1 MLVVTRFVVAE
12 ADGAAFGER
21 VQATLAAFAAC
32 PGFVR
37 ARGGRAADDPRAWC
51 LVTEWESV
59 GAYRRA
65 LSRYDVKVYATPML
79 AEALDEPGA
88 YEILVAAEDGEL
100 TTAVSARAPNAGT
113 TRTGDLPSTIHLN
126 ESRWGTTGP

>member
-21 VQATLAAFAAC
+21 MQAALTAFAEC

-37 ARGGRAADDPRAWC
+37 ARAGRAADDPRAWC

-65 LSRYDVKVYATPML
+65 LSRYDVKLYGTPLL
-79 AEALDEPGA
+79 AEAVDEASA
-88 YEILVAAEDGEL
+88 YEILLTVEDGAL
-100 TTAVSARAPNAGT
+100 TTAGSVRSPDAGT
-113 TRTGDLPSTIHLN
+113 TRPGDPPSTIHLN
-126 ESRWGTTGP
+126 GPR